1 MECTYCSW
9 HIGVAREALALN
21 PLLGAIAA
29 GNAAVLK
36 CSENAP
42 SVSALIAKL
51 VPLYLDSR
59 AIRVVEGGIPESEEL
74 LKQKWEKIFF
84 TGVLFH
90 ILAFEYRKKGREM

>member
-1 MECTYCSW
+1 MECTYCSY

-42 SVSALIAKL
+42 SVSASLAKL
-51 VPLYLDSR
+51 IPLYLDSR
-59 AIRVVEGGIPESEEL
+59 AIRVVEGGVSESTEL
-74 LKQKWEKIFF
+74 LNQKWDKIFF
-84 TGVLFH
+84 TGVIPYLSF
-90 ILAFEYRKKGREM
+90 